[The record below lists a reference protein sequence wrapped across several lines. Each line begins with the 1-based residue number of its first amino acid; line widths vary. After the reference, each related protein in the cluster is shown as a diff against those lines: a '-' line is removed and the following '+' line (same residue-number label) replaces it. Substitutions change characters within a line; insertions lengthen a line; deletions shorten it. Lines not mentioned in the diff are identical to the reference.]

1 MEKVTFLVAAYGDR
15 LLNVPDIFLKQREE
29 VSYIVVSQCTSKST
43 QDEFLKKISQRSD
56 VFSVFSDET
65 GVTKSR
71 NLAIKHIP
79 NDASYVFFL
88 DDDVELEEFA
98 YERVVQAFA
107 KNDYEVLTFSVSDLT
122 GNRLIKNYADKEF
135 KHNNI
140 SILKVGTIEIAVK
153 ASVLLDKPHITFPEN
168 LGAGAK
174 YPLCDEPVFL
184 NRLSKSGCKLGYV
197 PEVIT
202 RHPLE
207 SSGKEI
213 KSSNEMIARGIAFR
227 EIFGSLS
234 LVLNVAF
241 FIKSFKKIRYN
252 KALALRDIYKGYFY
266 NDQVY

>member
-1 MEKVTFLVAAYGDR
+1 M
-15 LLNVPDIFLKQREE
+15 
-29 VSYIVVSQCTSKST
+29 SYVVVSQCTSKST
-43 QDEFLKKISQRSD
+43 QDEFLKKTSHRSD

-71 NLAIKHIP
+71 NLALKHIP
-79 NDASYVFFL
+79 NDTSYVFFL
-88 DDDVELEEFA
+88 DDDVELEELA
-98 YERVVQAFA
+98 YERVVQAFSR
-107 KNDYEVLTFSVSDLT
+107 NDYEVLTFSVSDLT
-122 GNRLIKNYADKEF
+122 GSRLIKNYAGKEF
-135 KHNNI
+135 RHNNI

-153 ASVLLDKPHITFPEN
+153 ASVLIDKPHLNFPEN

-184 NRLSKSGCKLGYV
+184 SRLSKSGCQLGFV

-213 KSSNEMIARGIAFR
+213 KNSNEMMARGIAFR

-234 LVLNVAF
+234 LVLNFAF
-241 FIKSFKKIRYN
+241 FLKSFKKIRYS
-252 KALALRDIYKGYFY
+252 KLLALRDIYKGYFLS
-266 NDQVY
+266 

>member
-1 MEKVTFLVAAYGDR
+1 MEKVTFLVAAYGER
-15 LLNVPDIFLKQREE
+15 LLNVPDIFLRQREE
-29 VSYIVVSQCTSKST
+29 VSYVVVSQCTSKSI
-43 QDEFLKKISQRSD
+43 QDEFLKKISHRSD
-56 VFSVFSDET
+56 VVSVFSDET

-79 NDASYVFFL
+79 SDASYVFFL
-88 DDDVELEEFA
+88 DDDVELEKLS
-98 YERVVQAFA
+98 YEKLIQSFA
-107 KNDYEVLTFSVSDLT
+107 KSDYDVLTFSVSDLA

-140 SILKVGTIEIAVK
+140 SILKVGTIEIAVR
-153 ASVLLDKPHITFPEN
+153 ASVLLENSHITFPEN

-184 NRLSKSGCKLGYV
+184 SRLIKSGCKLGFI

-213 KSSNEMIARGIAFR
+213 KNSNEMMARGIAFR

-234 LVLNVAF
+234 LVLNFAF
-241 FIKSFKKIRYN
+241 FLKSFKKIRYS
-252 KALALRDIYKGYFY
+252 KLLALRDIYKGYFLS
-266 NDQVY
+266 